1 MPPASQSPFLAFLLL
16 CASAG
21 AADRVHTDS
30 NWNLARMTFVIGGEA
45 KSRGFALHTTDSK
58 APGAAFRCDNGKLYA
73 VLSVKAM
80 DLRRALSE
88 RVRRPRDRDVRV
100 RINNGAELSEVW
112 VSLFGGRMYMAR
124 RIATISA
131 LFRAAMDAG
140 NVTIARGR
148 GDPVA
153 IDLPVGDRST
163 FDTFLRHCELRPA
176 NDPMTEAA
184 HAREPADNR

>member
-1 MPPASQSPFLAFLLL
+1 MPPASQNLFLAFLLL

-21 AADRVHTDS
+21 AADLVHADS
-30 NWNLARMTFVIGGEA
+30 NWNLARMTLSSGGES
-45 KSRGFALHTTDSK
+45 KSRGFVLHTTDSE

-80 DLRRALSE
+80 DLRRAMSE

-100 RINNGAELSEVW
+100 RINNGAEFAEPW

-124 RIATISA
+124 RIATISE

-140 NVTIARGR
+140 HVTIARGR

-153 IDLPVGDRST
+153 IDLPVGDPST

-176 NDPMTEAA
+176 NDPMAEVA
-184 HAREPADNR
+184 HAPESVESR

>member
-1 MPPASQSPFLAFLLL
+1 MLPASQNLVLAHLLL

-21 AADRVHTDS
+21 AADAIHTDS
-30 NWNLARMTFVIGGEA
+30 NWNLSRMTLSSGGET
-45 KSRGFALHTTDSK
+45 KSRGFALHTTDSD

-80 DLRRALSE
+80 DLRRAMSE
-88 RVRRPRDRDVRV
+88 RFRRPRDREVRV
-100 RINNGAELSEVW
+100 RINNGAEFTEPW

-124 RIATISA
+124 RIATISR
-131 LFRAAMDAG
+131 LFRAAMDG
-140 NVTIARGR
+140 GHVTLARGR
-148 GDPVA
+148 GEPVA

-176 NDPMTEAA
+176 NHPMAEV
-184 HAREPADNR
+184 ARAPESSDNR

>member
-1 MPPASQSPFLAFLLL
+1 MPPASQNPFLALLLL

-21 AADRVHTDS
+21 AADVAHADS
-30 NWNLARMTFVIGGEA
+30 NWNLVRMTFVSGGEA
-45 KSRGFALHTTDSK
+45 KSRGFALHTTDSE

-73 VLSVKAM
+73 ALSVKAM
-80 DLRRALSE
+80 DLRRAMSE

-100 RINNGAELSEVW
+100 RINNGEEFAEPW

-124 RIATISA
+124 RIGTTSE
-131 LFRAAMDAG
+131 LFRAAMGAG

-163 FDTFLRHCELRPA
+163 FDNFLRHCELRPA

-184 HAREPADNR
+184 HAPESADSR